1 MLASVSFRIQNFGN
15 SGEEM
20 GLRDWQVLTYYL
32 VQRENVPG
40 KEVGANTRQ
49 NSNLIGIWGEGR

>member
-1 MLASVSFRIQNFGN
+1 
-15 SGEEM
+15 M

-49 NSNLIGIWGEGR
+49 NSKLIGIWGEGR